1 MFATLVSV
9 ALFSGLAIKGARAD
23 FAVDTPALVQC
34 QPATLT
40 WTDTGAGPYNVII
53 VPSDD
58 VCGEELADLGDFT
71 GLTTNWTVNIPAGQS
86 VTFSVQDNNGDEA
99 WSGSATIAGSD
110 DSSCLSAASGA
121 SSVASTTV
129 ASATTSVTTHHT
141 TAKTTG
147 SGIIN
152 NASPSSSG
160 GAQVVGGASEGESSA
175 GFTMH
180 QLNAPVM
187 ILSALAALA
196 IAF

>member
-9 ALFSGLAIKGARAD
+9 ALFSGLAIKGVRAD
-23 FAVDTPALVQC
+23 FTVDTPALVQC
-34 QPATLT
+34 QTATLS
-40 WTDTGAGPYNVII
+40 WTDTSAPPYNVIV

-71 GLTTNWTVNIPAGQS
+71 GLTANWTVSVAAGQN
-86 VTFSVQDNNGDEA
+86 VTFSVQDANGDEA
-99 WSGSATIAGSD
+99 WSGSATIATSD
-110 DSSCLSAASGA
+110 DSSCLSATSGA
-121 SSVASTTV
+121 SSVV
-129 ASATTSVTTHHT
+129 ANVATTAAVTTHHT
-141 TAKTTG
+141 TTAKASA
-147 SGIIN
+147 SGIVN
-152 NASPSSSG
+152 NASPSSSS